1 MSRKWINKKVA
12 DDLAN
17 KNSTTNDK
25 KNIHLSSNVG
35 GLQDNQITF
44 VNFSNNYCVCIIDII
59 DSTNNTFDILESKKI
74 KQYYSV
80 FLNTMT
86 SIIGRHGGKVIKNAG
101 DNLLYY
107 FPNTMN
113 ESNYLDFQDVIECGL
128 SMIDAKDQVD
138 LLLNLNGLPPI
149 NYRISASYGKVELA
163 IVGNSHTGDIFGTPV
178 NICSKINHLASSN
191 QMIIHR
197 DLYQVMKEMP
207 YFDDYVFEELDRK
220 NDVNDYTENNRNT
233 YTTYSVR
240 RFEDIN
246 KQKEIESKIL
256 ELHAERKRIN
266 QNKNNSSFNIL
277 LIDDDK
283 DILFTYSA
291 IIKSQG
297 FTITSFSNPY
307 EALNDFSTTNPY
319 LYDLVI
325 MDIRMPGINGIKL
338 YSKFKVMNP
347 NVKIIFA
354 SALDAVG
361 ELLSLFP
368 EISNS
373 DILRKPVESQQLLDK
388 INTAIRN

>member
-1 MSRKWINKKVA
+1 M
-12 DDLAN
+12 DDLEN
-17 KNSTTNDK
+17 KNSTTKDEN
-25 KNIHLSSNVG
+25 NIHLSLKEGS
-35 GLQDNQITF
+35 LQDNQITF

-86 SIIGRHGGKVIKNAG
+86 SIISRHGGKVIKNAG

-107 FPNTMN
+107 FPSTMN
-113 ESNYLDFQDVIECGL
+113 ESNHLDFQDVIECGL
-128 SMIDAKDQVD
+128 TMIDTKDQMD
-138 LLLNLNGLPPI
+138 LLLNLNGLPSI

-163 IVGNSHTGDIFGTPV
+163 IIANSHSGDIFGTPV
-178 NICSKINHLASSN
+178 NVCSKINHLASSN

-197 DLYQVMKEMP
+197 DLYQVIKEMP

-220 NDVNDYTENNRNT
+220 NSVNDYSENNRNV

-266 QNKNNSSFNIL
+266 QNKKNSSFNIL

-297 FTITSFSNPY
+297 FMITSFSNPY
-307 EALNDFSTTNPY
+307 KALDDFSTTNPY

-338 YSKFKVMNP
+338 YSKFRIMNP
-347 NVKIIFA
+347 NVKILFM

-368 EISNS
+368 EISDS
-373 DILRKPVESQQLLDK
+373 DILRKPVDSQQLLDK
-388 INTAIRN
+388 INTTIRQ

>member
-1 MSRKWINKKVA
+1 MNKKVD
-12 DDLAN
+12 DDLGN
-17 KNSTTNDK
+17 KNSTTKDEN
-25 KNIHLSSNVG
+25 NTYLSLNEDS
-35 GLQDNQITF
+35 LQDNQITF
-44 VNFSNNYCVCIIDII
+44 VNFSNNYCVCMIDII
-59 DSTNNTFDILESKKI
+59 DSTNNTYDILESKKI

-86 SIIGRHGGKVIKNAG
+86 SIISRHGGKVIKNAG

-107 FPNTMN
+107 FPSTMN

-163 IVGNSHTGDIFGTPV
+163 IVANSHSGDIFGTPV
-178 NICSKINHLASSN
+178 NVCSKINHLASSN

-220 NDVNDYTENNRNT
+220 KSVNDYSENNRNV

-347 NVKIIFA
+347 NVKILFV

-368 EISNS
+368 EINDS
-373 DILRKPVESQQLLDK
+373 DILRKPIESQQLLDK
-388 INTAIRN
+388 INTIIRN

>member
-1 MSRKWINKKVA
+1 MNKKLA
-12 DDLAN
+12 DYLEN
-17 KNSTTNDK
+17 KNITTKDENK
-25 KNIHLSSNVG
+25 IHLSLKEDSP
-35 GLQDNQITF
+35 QDNQITF
-44 VNFSNNYCVCIIDII
+44 VDFSNNYCVCIIDII
-59 DSTNNTFDILESKKI
+59 DSTNNTYDILESKKI

-86 SIIGRHGGKVIKNAG
+86 SIISRHGGKVVKNAG

-107 FPNTMN
+107 FPSTMN
-113 ESNYLDFQDVIECGL
+113 KSNHLDFQNVIECGL
-128 SMIDAKDQVD
+128 SMIDAKDQMD
-138 LLLNLNGLPPI
+138 LLLDLNGLPPI

-163 IVGNSHTGDIFGTPV
+163 IVANSHSGDIFGTPV

-197 DLYQVMKEMP
+197 DLYQVIKEMP
-207 YFDDYVFEELDRK
+207 YFDDYVFEEIERK
-220 NDVNDYTENNRNT
+220 NHGNDHHSENNRNV

-266 QNKNNSSFNIL
+266 QNRNNSSFNIL

-297 FTITSFSNPY
+297 FKITSFSNPY
-307 EALNDFSTTNPY
+307 KALNDFSTTNPY

-338 YSKFKVMNP
+338 YSKFRIMNP
-347 NVKIIFA
+347 NVKILFI
-354 SALDAVG
+354 SALDAVW

-368 EISNS
+368 EINDS

-388 INTAIRN
+388 INIALRK

>member
-1 MSRKWINKKVA
+1 M
-12 DDLAN
+12 DYDLAN
-17 KNSTTNDK
+17 RNSTTTNDE
-25 KNIHLSSNVG
+25 NNDAYLSVTNEDS
-35 GLQDNQITF
+35 LQDNQITF
-44 VNFSNNYCVCIIDII
+44 VNFSNNYCVCMIDII
-59 DSTNNTFDILESKKI
+59 DSTSNTYDILESKKI

-86 SIIGRHGGKVIKNAG
+86 SIIIRHGGKVIKNAG

-107 FPNTMN
+107 FPRTMN

-138 LLLNLNGLPPI
+138 LLLNLNSLPPI

-163 IVGNSHTGDIFGTPV
+163 IGANSHSVDIFGTPV
-178 NICSKINHLASSN
+178 NICSKINHLALSN

-207 YFDDYVFEELDRK
+207 YFDDYVFEELDHK
-220 NDVNDYTENNRNT
+220 KSVNEYLENNRNE
-233 YTTYSVR
+233 YTTYSVH

-347 NVKIIFA
+347 NVKILFV

-368 EISNS
+368 EIKDS
-373 DILRKPVESQQLLDK
+373 DILRKPVESQQLLEK
-388 INTAIRN
+388 INIIIRN

>member
-1 MSRKWINKKVA
+1 MIN
-12 DDLAN
+12 DLVN
-17 KNSTTNDK
+17 KNSTTNDE
-25 KNIHLSSNVG
+25 NNMHFSINVD

-59 DSTNNTFDILESKKI
+59 DSTNSTYDILESKKI

-368 EISNS
+368 EISYS

>member
-1 MSRKWINKKVA
+1 MVNR
-12 DDLAN
+12 
-17 KNSTTNDK
+17 NSTTTDEN
-25 KNIHLSSNVG
+25 NTYLSPNVG

-44 VNFSNNYCVCIIDII
+44 VNFSNNYCICIIDII
-59 DSTNNTFDILESKKI
+59 ESTNNTCDILESKKI

-86 SIIGRHGGKVIKNAG
+86 SIIKRHGGKVIKNAG

-107 FPNTMN
+107 FPRTMN
-113 ESNYLDFQDVIECGL
+113 QRNYLDFQDVIECGL
-128 SMIDAKDQVD
+128 SMIDAKDQLD

-163 IVGNSHTGDIFGTPV
+163 IVANSSSGDIFGTPV

-197 DLYQVMKEMP
+197 DLYQIMKEMP
-207 YFDDYVFEELDRK
+207 YFHDYVFEELNRK
-220 NDVNDYTENNRNT
+220 KGVDYSENNRDV
-233 YTTYSVR
+233 YTAYSVHR
-240 RFEDIN
+240 LEDTN
-246 KQKEIESKIL
+246 KQKEIENKIL

-283 DILFTYSA
+283 DILFTYTSM
-291 IIKSQG
+291 IKNQG

-319 LYDLVI
+319 LYDLII

-347 NVKIIFA
+347 NVKILFVT
-354 SALDAVG
+354 ALDAVN

-368 EISNS
+368 EIKES
-373 DILRKPVESQQLLDK
+373 DILRKPVESQQFLDK
-388 INTAIRN
+388 ISTVVRN

>member
-1 MSRKWINKKVA
+1 M
-12 DDLAN
+12 DYDLAN
-17 KNSTTNDK
+17 RNSTTTNDE
-25 KNIHLSSNVG
+25 NNDAYLSVTNEDS
-35 GLQDNQITF
+35 LQDNQITF
-44 VNFSNNYCVCIIDII
+44 VNFSNNYCVCMIDII
-59 DSTNNTFDILESKKI
+59 DSTSNTYDILESKKI

-86 SIIGRHGGKVIKNAG
+86 SVIIRHGGKVIKNAG

-107 FPNTMN
+107 FPSTMN
-113 ESNYLDFQDVIECGL
+113 ESSYLDFQDVIECGL

-163 IVGNSHTGDIFGTPV
+163 IVANSHSVDIFGAPV

-207 YFDDYVFEELDRK
+207 YFDDYVFEELDHK
-220 NDVNDYTENNRNT
+220 KSVNDYSENNRNE
-233 YTTYSVR
+233 YTTYSVH
-240 RFEDIN
+240 RFEDIS

-347 NVKIIFA
+347 NVKILFV

-368 EISNS
+368 EIKDS
-373 DILRKPVESQQLLDK
+373 DILRKPVESQQLLEK
-388 INTAIRN
+388 INTIIRN

>member
-1 MSRKWINKKVA
+1 MVNR
-12 DDLAN
+12 
-17 KNSTTNDK
+17 NSTTTDEN
-25 KNIHLSSNVG
+25 NNTYLSPNVG

-59 DSTNNTFDILESKKI
+59 ESTNNTYDILESKKI

-86 SIIGRHGGKVIKNAG
+86 SIINRHGGKVIKNAG

-107 FPNTMN
+107 FPRTMN
-113 ESNYLDFQDVIECGL
+113 QLNYLDFQDVIECGL
-128 SMIDAKDQVD
+128 SMIDAKDQLD

-163 IVGNSHTGDIFGTPV
+163 MVANSSSGDIFGTPV

-191 QMIIHR
+191 QMIIHT

-207 YFDDYVFEELDRK
+207 YFDDYVFEELNQKKGVDHS
-220 NDVNDYTENNRNT
+220 ENNRDA
-233 YTTYSVR
+233 YTAYSVHR
-240 RFEDIN
+240 VEDTN
-246 KQKEIESKIL
+246 KQKEIENKIL

-266 QNKNNSSFNIL
+266 QSKNNSSFNIL

-283 DILFTYSA
+283 DILFTYTA
-291 IIKSQG
+291 MIKNQG

-319 LYDLVI
+319 LY
-325 MDIRMPGINGIKL
+325 RFNYNG
-338 YSKFKVMNP
+338 YTN
-347 NVKIIFA
+347 A
-354 SALDAVG
+354 
-361 ELLSLFP
+361 
-368 EISNS
+368 
-373 DILRKPVESQQLLDK
+373 
-388 INTAIRN
+388 RNKWY

>member
-1 MSRKWINKKVA
+1 M
-12 DDLAN
+12 DYDLAN
-17 KNSTTNDK
+17 RNSTTTNDE
-25 KNIHLSSNVG
+25 NNDVYLSVTNEDS
-35 GLQDNQITF
+35 LQDNQITF
-44 VNFSNNYCVCIIDII
+44 VNFSNNYCVCMIDII
-59 DSTNNTFDILESKKI
+59 DSTSNTYDILESKKI

-86 SIIGRHGGKVIKNAG
+86 SVIIRHGGKVIKNAG

-107 FPNTMN
+107 FPSTMN
-113 ESNYLDFQDVIECGL
+113 ESSYLDFQDVIECGL

-163 IVGNSHTGDIFGTPV
+163 IVANSHSVDIFGTPV

-207 YFDDYVFEELDRK
+207 YFDDYVFEELDHK
-220 NDVNDYTENNRNT
+220 KSVNDYSENNRNE
-233 YTTYSVR
+233 YTTYSVH
-240 RFEDIN
+240 RFEDIS

-347 NVKIIFA
+347 NVKILFA

-368 EISNS
+368 EIKDS
-373 DILRKPVESQQLLDK
+373 DILRKPVESQQLLEK
-388 INTAIRN
+388 INNAIRN

>member
-1 MSRKWINKKVA
+1 M
-12 DDLAN
+12 DYDLAN
-17 KNSTTNDK
+17 RNSTTTNDE
-25 KNIHLSSNVG
+25 NNDAYLSVTNEDS
-35 GLQDNQITF
+35 LQDNQITF
-44 VNFSNNYCVCIIDII
+44 VNFSNNYCVCMIDII
-59 DSTNNTFDILESKKI
+59 DSTSNTYDILESKKI

-86 SIIGRHGGKVIKNAG
+86 SVIIRHGGKVIKNAG

-107 FPNTMN
+107 FPSTMN
-113 ESNYLDFQDVIECGL
+113 ESSYLDFQDVIECGL

-163 IVGNSHTGDIFGTPV
+163 IVANSHSVDIFGTPV

-207 YFDDYVFEELDRK
+207 YFDDYVFEELDHK
-220 NDVNDYTENNRNT
+220 KSVNDYSENNRNE
-233 YTTYSVR
+233 YTTYSVH
-240 RFEDIN
+240 RFEDIS

-347 NVKIIFA
+347 NVKILFA

-368 EISNS
+368 EIKDS
-373 DILRKPVESQQLLDK
+373 DILRKPVESQQLLEK
-388 INTAIRN
+388 INNAIRN